1 MNKNIYSRPLIFI
14 LFVVILSTAVPRC
27 GVASSLEKGSF
38 ITEVEGCAYFS
49 DDKTLRQ
56 TRLEAE
62 MDAKR
67 KAVESARVE
76 IKSQTKVEDFQ
87 VTYDLI
93 LSRAEAGVRVLEMKD
108 LGLDNGNRYR
118 VIIKAEVTYSLKER
132 DDEKAQPPWVEP
144 SYLPEMKEGPL
155 FVKAWTDKP
164 SYHEGE
170 MVKISFVGN
179 KDFYLYLVYQETGGN
194 AVQLM
199 PNLYRPN
206 NVFKGGTTYSIPERR
221 DGFSFRVQS
230 PFGKE
235 KIMFYA
241 STSPIAEFNK
251 ASGTKESFLNLG
263 KQGLEVVGDQ
273 YRGLAVFN
281 DSKKITEFY
290 ESSLDV
296 YTRRIGGP

>member
-1 MNKNIYSRPLIFI
+1 MNKNIYSNPLIFI
-14 LFVVILSTAVPRC
+14 LFVIIIGTAVPGY
-27 GVASSLEKGSF
+27 GVAASLEKGSF
-38 ITEVEGCAYFS
+38 ITEVEGLAYFS

-118 VIIKAEVTYSLKER
+118 VIIKAEVTYILKER
-132 DDEKAQPPWVEP
+132 DDEKAQPPRLQP
-144 SYLPEMKEGPL
+144 GDLPEMKEGPL
-155 FVKAWTDKP
+155 FVKAWTDKT

-179 KDFYLYLVYQETGGN
+179 KDFYLYLVYQETSGN

-199 PNLYRPN
+199 PNLYRPH

-235 KIMFYA
+235 RIMFYA
-241 STSPIAEFNK
+241 STSPVAEFNK
-251 ASGTKESFLNLG
+251 ASGTKEGFLNLG

-281 DSKKITEFY
+281 DSKKITEVY
-290 ESSLDV
+290 EASVDV